1 MRNGDKP
8 ISSLFADL
16 ARETGDL
23 VQQEVRLAR
32 AEINEKISQMN
43 TGITSLITGG
53 VVVLAGLL
61 VLLQAVV
68 FGVAELISP
77 WTDQAWVAPLIVGV
91 IVTLIGI
98 AVLQK
103 GRHNLKPAALR
114 PERSA
119 ESLKRD
125 TELLRG
131 QFK

>member
-8 ISSLFADL
+8 ITTLLADL
-16 ARETGDL
+16 ARETSDL
-23 VQQEVRLAR
+23 VQQEVRLAK
-32 AEINEKISQMN
+32 AEIGEKISQMN
-43 TGITSLITGG
+43 AGITALITGG
-53 VVVLAGLL
+53 VVILAGLL

-103 GRHNLKPAALR
+103 GRHNLKPASLM
-114 PERSA
+114 PHRSG

-125 TELLRG
+125 KELLRE